1 MQVIVRVQV
10 ITGCAGHC
18 KSAVCDRGAIY
29 RKVQVITGGAS
40 YCFIEGYRL

>member
-10 ITGCAGHC
+10 ITGGAGHC

-29 RKVQVITGGAS
+29 RKVQVITGGCKLLL
-40 YCFIEGYRL
+40 Y